1 MLVVNMVLRTPR
13 VSDGAE
19 TKKQLGPYVD
29 GHLVYMDTLL
39 DAELRDNDIEGSF
52 QHPDDF
58 GLTNDGSITR
68 S

>member
-1 MLVVNMVLRTPR
+1 
-13 VSDGAE
+13 
-19 TKKQLGPYVD
+19 
-29 GHLVYMDTLL
+29 MDTLL

-58 GLTNDGSITR
+58 GLTDDGSITR